1 MSQGASHELTHFI
14 RDKWVRGQVPDSKNF
29 LEKFAKHLLTCGV
42 LSCII
47 KKSDFDRSVFARL
60 FCEKR
65 TCENIRYYCLFSR
78 RCRKWFVRREDGLR
92 REAVPEEL
100 IGSLRRPISLSAL
113 SVMSSNFR
121 IQYAVLAVTIRVAR
135 SLRWV
140 RIDFLRLLIL
150 KLKGCPDC
158 LSLQVYRRTA
168 CRRRAS
174 RQFFSC

>member
-1 MSQGASHELTHFI
+1 MSQGTGTGLE
-14 RDKWVRGQVPDSKNF
+14 KF
-29 LEKFAKHLLTCGV
+29 LEKIAKHLLTCGA

-47 KKSDFDRSVFARL
+47 SKSDFDRSVFARL

-100 IGSLRRPISLSAL
+100 IGSLRRPISWSAL

-158 LSLQVYRRTA
+158 LSCERTEVLLA
-168 CRRRAS
+168 EDEHRDS
-174 RQFFSC
+174 FFLVKRKKRGRL